1 MSSLEALETLTL
13 EIQDGVAL
21 VMLNRPPV
29 NAVSRRMQTELREL
43 FADLA
48 YRKDVGAVV
57 LGAEGDRAF
66 CGGIDLRE
74 VGAQG
79 VGSADELQDVLDPG
93 WEWRAAQH
101 AIRHCPVPVICAVEA
116 AAVGAGVGL
125 VGVSDIVVA
134 STNASFA
141 LTEINVGL
149 LGGAS
154 KALRLVGPSM
164 TRLMMFTGRR
174 VSAEELHRH
183 GGVTVLVKP
192 GRALD
197 EALEIAREI
206 CTKSPLAIRLAKQSI
221 VRIETDEMET
231 QYRTEWDYT
240 NRLRTLNDSREAL
253 EAYVERRE
261 PQWSWT

>member
-1 MSSLEALETLTL
+1 MSSPEELETLTL
-13 EIQDGVAL
+13 KIHERVA
-21 VMLNRPPV
+21 VVTLNRPPV
-29 NAVSRRMQTELREL
+29 NALNRRMQTEVREL
-43 FADLA
+43 FTDLA
-48 YRKDVGAVV
+48 YRKDVGAIV
-57 LGAEGDRAF
+57 LAAAGDRAF

-74 VGAQG
+74 VGSKG
-79 VGSADELQDVLDPG
+79 VGSPDELHDVLDPG

-101 AIRHCPVPVICAVEA
+101 AIRHCPVPVICAIEA
-116 AAVGAGVGL
+116 VAVGAGVGF

-183 GGVTVLVKP
+183 GGVTVLVEP
-192 GRALD
+192 GRAMD
-197 EALEIAREI
+197 EALDIAREI
-206 CTKSPLAIRLAKQSI
+206 CTKSPLAVRLAKQSI

-240 NRLRTLNDSREAL
+240 NRLRTFNDSREAL
-253 EAYVERRE
+253 SAYVEKRD
-261 PQWSWT
+261 PHWSWT